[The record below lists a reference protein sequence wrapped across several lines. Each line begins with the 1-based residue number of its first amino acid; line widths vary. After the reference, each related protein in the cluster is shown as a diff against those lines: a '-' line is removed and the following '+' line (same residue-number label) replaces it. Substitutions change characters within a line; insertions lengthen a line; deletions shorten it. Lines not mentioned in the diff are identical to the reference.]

1 MIFYHLFRLLIL
13 QLEIIVQSVYRKCAK
28 MVKLNAIRFSDL
40 YITPDRTCFIPDGQT
55 QNGLA
60 IIKPD
65 DFDIFYNL
73 VEESWDGDNPSY
85 SILYE
90 NIFYR
95 VERTVAIYG
104 IQYCARKMPEKVPP
118 LGALNFPRELS
129 RHLLTLSSCSGLI
142 LWSGP
147 TGAGKTT
154 SISGLLKEYLTME
167 GGFAY
172 TIEDPTEMPLDGIYK
187 SMKGGLGLCKQ
198 TQPTTGNWGGALKSA
213 LRSKPRFIM
222 VGEIRTPDTASE
234 VLRAATSGHL
244 VLSTIHANNIT
255 DAINSVVKYA
265 SSTAMSEE
273 LAYDLFSRGVL
284 GVLHQTLI
292 GVNEKRPAIN
302 YLFANPD
309 TTKGDQVRGIIKGGN
324 LNLGT
329 SIETQMTRMRKGMN
343 IFPDLS

>member
-1 MIFYHLFRLLIL
+1 
-13 QLEIIVQSVYRKCAK
+13 
-28 MVKLNAIRFSDL
+28 MVNLNSIRFSDL
-40 YITPDRTCFIPDGQT
+40 YITPDKTCFIPDGRT

-60 IIKPD
+60 IIKAD
-65 DFDIFYNL
+65 DFDVFYNL
-73 VEESWDGDNPSY
+73 LEESWDGDNPSY
-85 SILYE
+85 SVLYD

-95 VERTVAIYG
+95 IERTVTIYG
-104 IQYCARKMPEKVPP
+104 VQYCCRKMPEKVPP
-118 LGALNFPRELS
+118 LGALNFPRELI
-129 RHLLTLSSCSGLI
+129 RHLLTLSDSSGLI

-147 TGAGKTT
+147 TGTGKTT

-198 TQPTTGNWGGALKSA
+198 TQPINGDWGGSLKSA

-265 SSTAMSEE
+265 SSTSMSED
-273 LAYDLFSRGVL
+273 LAYDLFSRGML

-292 GVNEKRPAIN
+292 GVTAKRPSIN
-302 YLFANPD
+302 YLFAKPD
-309 TTKGDQVRGIIKGGN
+309 TPNCDQLRGIIKTGN

-329 SIETQMTRMRKGMN
+329 SIETQMTRMRKGMSL
-343 IFPDLS
+343 FPDLS

>member
-1 MIFYHLFRLLIL
+1 
-13 QLEIIVQSVYRKCAK
+13 
-28 MVKLNAIRFSDL
+28 MVKLNEVYFSDI
-40 YITPDRTCFIPDGQT
+40 YITPGKTAYIPDSRT
-55 QNGLA
+55 ENGLEVLEA
-60 IIKPD
+60 E
-65 DFDIFYNL
+65 DFETFYTLLQNT
-73 VEESWDGDNPSY
+73 WDGQNPSY

-90 NIFYR
+90 KTFYR
-95 VERTVAIYG
+95 VERSETIYG
-104 IQYCARKMPEKVPP
+104 IQYCARKMPQKIPP
-118 LGALNFPRELS
+118 FSSLGFSHELTKYLLNLS
-129 RHLLTLSSCSGLI
+129 NASGLI

-154 SISGLLKEYLTME
+154 AISSLLKEFLTLE

-172 TIEDPTEMPLDGIYK
+172 TIEDPSEMPLDGVYK
-187 SMKGGLGLCKQ
+187 SVEGGLGLCKQ
-198 TQPTTGNWGGALKSA
+198 TLPPKGNWGEGLKSA
-213 LRSKPRFIM
+213 LRSKPRYIM

-273 LAYDLFSRGVL
+273 LAYDLFSRGML
-284 GVLHQTLI
+284 GVLHQTLTGI
-292 GVNEKRPAIN
+292 EKKYPVVS

-309 TTKGDQVRGIIKGGN
+309 TSKGDQVRGIIKGGK

-329 SIETQMTRMRKGMN
+329 SIETQMTRLSRGKN
-343 IFPDLS
+343 IFPEI

>member
-1 MIFYHLFRLLIL
+1 
-13 QLEIIVQSVYRKCAK
+13 
-28 MVKLNAIRFSDL
+28 MVNLNSIRFSDL
-40 YITPDRTCFIPDGQT
+40 YITPDKTCFIPDGCT

-65 DFDIFYNL
+65 DFDVFYNL
-73 VEESWDGDNPSY
+73 IEESWDGENPSY
-85 SILYE
+85 SVLYD

-95 VERTVAIYG
+95 IERTVAIYG
-104 IQYCARKMPEKVPP
+104 IQYCCRKMPEKVPP
-118 LGALNFPRELS
+118 LGALNFPRELI
-129 RHLLTLSSCSGLI
+129 RHLLTLSDCSGLI

-198 TQPTTGNWGGALKSA
+198 TQPAGGDWGSSLKSA

-265 SSTAMSEE
+265 SSTSMSED
-273 LAYDLFSRGVL
+273 LAYDLFSRGIL
-284 GVLHQTLI
+284 GVMHQTLV
-292 GVNEKRPAIN
+292 GVTTKRPSIN

-309 TTKGDQVRGIIKGGN
+309 TTKGDQVRGIIKTGN

-343 IFPDLS
+343 LFPDLS

>member
-1 MIFYHLFRLLIL
+1 
-13 QLEIIVQSVYRKCAK
+13 
-28 MVKLNAIRFSDL
+28 MVKLNSIRFSDI
-40 YITPDRTCFIPDGQT
+40 YITPDKTCFIPDGVT

-60 IIKPD
+60 IIKPE

-73 VEESWDGDNPSY
+73 IEESWDGENPSY
-85 SILYE
+85 LVLYE

-104 IQYCARKMPEKVPP
+104 VQYCARKMPEKVPP
-118 LGALNFPRELS
+118 LAALNFPRELC
-129 RHLLTLSSCSGLI
+129 RHLLSLSSASGLI

-198 TQPTTGNWGGALKSA
+198 TQPVNGDWGASLKSA
-213 LRSKPRFIM
+213 LRSKPRFIF

-244 VLSTIHANNIT
+244 VLSTIHANNIA

-265 SSTAMSEE
+265 SSTTMSEE
-273 LAYDLFSRGVL
+273 LAYDLFSRGIL
-284 GVLHQTLI
+284 GVMHQTLI
-292 GVNEKRPAIN
+292 GVHDKRPAVN

-343 IFPDLS
+343 LFPDLS